1 MSVINASSS
10 NAENAHDVPTG
21 WGRFVYSTNHKD
33 IGTMYLVFALC
44 AGTIGIAFSVLV
56 RAELQEPGLQ
66 IFSDPHAYNV
76 VVTAHGLIMIF
87 FVLMPALI
95 GGFGNWFVPLMISAP
110 DMNNLLQTPASNAQ
124 FLSTECLH
132 MHRAIK
138 PHPHH
143 LRDAASIA
151 AIGLID
157 LCLQRRPHMP
167 PGLASRADSRRFNRQ
182 SDGTTLRTCGVTSMT
197 QLQPLAS
204 FVHRARLK
212 DLSDQALQQL
222 KIRVLDT
229 IGVGIGALDAEI
241 IHAIRK
247 LTDELGGKPLSTL
260 ISGGKTAPDRAA
272 FFNGA
277 LTRYLD
283 FMDSYIAPG
292 ETCHPSDNLGAVLA
306 AAEMRN
312 ASGKD
317 FLTALAIAYQVQTRL
332 SDVAPVRD
340 RGFDHTTQG
349 AYAAAAGIAKALD
362 LSVEQ
367 IANAIAISGTAN
379 NALRVTRTGTLSHW
393 KGLAY
398 PNTAMAATHAALLA
412 AHGITGPEAVF
423 EGNKGF
429 MQSIAGHFEIDWAN
443 EDLERVQLTIL
454 KKHNAEIHAQ
464 SAIDAALDIRDRP
477 SFAAGA
483 VRAVRLKTFAVAHQI
498 IGGGEEGDK
507 GIVRTKEEADH
518 SLPYIVAV
526 ALLDGEVQPAQ
537 YSPERIRAADVQN
550 LLRKV
555 TVTVDPTLSKQFPRQ
570 LPADLEV
577 ELQDGKIFHAHR
589 DDYHGF
595 HTDPFDWAAA
605 REKFDRVTLEFT
617 NSAQRDAL
625 ADTIA
630 CLDER
635 PVSALTSLLGNI
647 HAHAAAA

>member
-1 MSVINASSS
+1 
-10 NAENAHDVPTG
+10 
-21 WGRFVYSTNHKD
+21 
-33 IGTMYLVFALC
+33 
-44 AGTIGIAFSVLV
+44 
-56 RAELQEPGLQ
+56 
-66 IFSDPHAYNV
+66 
-76 VVTAHGLIMIF
+76 
-87 FVLMPALI
+87 
-95 GGFGNWFVPLMISAP
+95 
-110 DMNNLLQTPASNAQ
+110 
-124 FLSTECLH
+124 
-132 MHRAIK
+132 
-138 PHPHH
+138 
-143 LRDAASIA
+143 
-151 AIGLID
+151 
-157 LCLQRRPHMP
+157 
-167 PGLASRADSRRFNRQ
+167 
-182 SDGTTLRTCGVTSMT
+182 
-197 QLQPLAS
+197 
-204 FVHRARLK
+204 
-212 DLSDQALQQL
+212 L

-555 TVTVDPTLSKQFPRQ
+555 TVTVDATLSKQFPRQ

-647 HAHAAAA
+647 HAHATAA